1 MKLSIG
7 LKSLLLQLSSLGLT
21 YLLLCAIQFVFGVS
35 LSIFLVLF
43 LHCCIAGLAALVL
56 RFDWWWGVIQFS
68 FPLLVVFFYWQ
79 NLPSYVYLI
88 GLLALCLLYWSTY
101 RTQVPYYPSKS
112 TLIDPLLGLLPVD
125 EQFNFVDLG
134 SGMGGLLL
142 DLSKRNQF
150 GQFSGVEI
158 APLPWLVS
166 VVRGLFRGSSVRF
179 SFASYA
185 DLDLSQFRIVF
196 CYLSP
201 AAMSEL
207 WTKVN
212 LEMLPGSLFL
222 SYEFVVPGVEPDLCV
237 ELVQDGSMLYGWR
250 I

>member
-7 LKSLLLQLSSLGLT
+7 LKSLLLQLLSLGLT
-21 YLLLCAIQFVFGVS
+21 YLLLFAIQFFWGAS
-35 LSIFLVLF
+35 LSIFLALF
-43 LHCCIAGLAALVL
+43 LHCCIASVAALVL

-79 NLPSYVYLI
+79 SLPSFVYLI
-88 GLLALCLLYWSTY
+88 GLLMLSLLYWSTY

-112 TLIDPLLGLLPVD
+112 TLIDPLLNLLPVA
-125 EQFNFVDLG
+125 ERFNFVDLG

-142 DLSKRNQF
+142 DLSKRNQL

-166 VVRGLFRGSSVRF
+166 VTRALFYRSPVRF
-179 SFASYA
+179 YFANYI

-207 WTKVN
+207 WAKVST
-212 LEMLPGSLFL
+212 EMLPGSLFL
-222 SYEFVVPGVEPDLCV
+222 SYEFVVPGVEPDLCI
-237 ELVQDGSMLYGWR
+237 ELAQDGSMLYGWR